1 MWVRCAFSGAKIFA
15 QAVIERGVGRL
26 EHCAERHREIDAL
39 LEKELGTE
47 PRLER
52 LAPETYRAQGSE
64 LGILGLGIP
73 MIKRLIAGGK
83 QFFGLYPPRRRVE
96 VLPDDI
102 FLVSYPKSG
111 NTWTR
116 FLIANLV
123 YPEKNPD
130 FSNINDL
137 LPDIEGMSK
146 RDLERAAR
154 PRILKSHQYFD
165 PRYPKVVY
173 IVRDPRDV
181 VLSEY
186 YFDIKMRAIA
196 DDFPLPQF
204 VSRFVRGELNH
215 PYGTWG
221 ENVATWI
228 YTRRGDPRFLLV
240 TYEALQTQAMDEMG
254 RIARFMGISPDPD
267 RLAFAIEQSSADRM
281 RELEK
286 KQWNLWSSTRRT
298 RQDKP
303 FVRSAKA
310 GGWKV
315 ELSGASVAEIESAWG
330 GLMREIGYE
339 LAVSNMTA
347 TGMVHAGVESL

>member
-1 MWVRCAFSGAKIFA
+1 V
-15 QAVIERGVGRL
+15 
-26 EHCAERHREIDAL
+26 
-39 LEKELGTE
+39 
-47 PRLER
+47 
-52 LAPETYRAQGSE
+52 
-64 LGILGLGIP
+64 
-73 MIKRLIAGGK
+73 IKRLIAGGK
-83 QFFGLYPPRRRVE
+83 HFLGLHAPGRNVRVF
-96 VLPDDI
+96 PDDV

-123 YPEKNPD
+123 YPQESPD

-137 LPDIEGMSK
+137 LPDPEGMSK

-154 PRILKSHQYFD
+154 PRFLKSHQYFD

-186 YFDIKMRAIA
+186 YFDIKRRVIA
-196 DDFPLPQF
+196 DGLPLRQF

-221 ENVATWI
+221 ENAATWF
-228 YTRRGDPRFLLV
+228 YTRHGDPRFLLV
-240 TYEALQTQAMDEMG
+240 KYEALQSQAMDEMG
-254 RIARFMGISPDPD
+254 RIASFLGIAVGQE

-281 RELEK
+281 RALEK
-286 KQWNLWSSTRRT
+286 KQAHLWSSTRET
-298 RQDKP
+298 RKDKP

-310 GGWKV
+310 GGWKT
-315 ELSGASVAEIESAWG
+315 ELSEASVAEIESAWG
-330 GLMREIGYE
+330 GLMREMGYE
-339 LAVSNMTA
+339 LATSNP
-347 TGMVHAGVESL
+347 VHAGMENGKRMGGRELVLKP

>member
-1 MWVRCAFSGAKIFA
+1 
-15 QAVIERGVGRL
+15 
-26 EHCAERHREIDAL
+26 
-39 LEKELGTE
+39 
-47 PRLER
+47 
-52 LAPETYRAQGSE
+52 
-64 LGILGLGIP
+64 

-83 QFFGLYPPRRRVE
+83 YFFGLHPPGRNLHVF
-96 VLPDDI
+96 PDDV

-137 LPDIEGMSK
+137 VPDPEAMAK
-146 RDLERAAR
+146 RDLERASR
-154 PRILKSHQYFD
+154 PRLLKSHQYFD

-186 YFDIKMRAIA
+186 HFDIKRRAIP
-196 DDFPLPQF
+196 DDFPVPEF
-204 VSRFVRGELNH
+204 VARFVRGEVNH
-215 PYGTWG
+215 QSGTWF
-221 ENVATWI
+221 ENAASWF
-228 YTRRGDPRFLLV
+228 YTRRRDPRFLLV
-240 TYEALQTQAMDEMG
+240 KYESLQSQAMDEME
-254 RIARFMGISPDPD
+254 RIANFLGISATPE

-286 KQWNLWSSTRRT
+286 KQAHLWSSTRET
-298 RQDKP
+298 RKDKP
-303 FVRSAKA
+303 FVRAAKS
-310 GGWKV
+310 GGWKA
-315 ELSGASVAEIESAWG
+315 ELSESSLAQIESAWG

-339 LAVSNMTA
+339 LSTSNLVGA
-347 TGMVHAGVESL
+347 RRVHSGLEDL

>member
-1 MWVRCAFSGAKIFA
+1 
-15 QAVIERGVGRL
+15 
-26 EHCAERHREIDAL
+26 
-39 LEKELGTE
+39 
-47 PRLER
+47 
-52 LAPETYRAQGSE
+52 
-64 LGILGLGIP
+64 
-73 MIKRLIAGGK
+73 MIKRLVAGGK
-83 QFFGLYPPRRRVE
+83 QFLGMYPPGRRIA

-130 FSNINDL
+130 FANINDL
-137 LPDIEGMSK
+137 LPDVEGMSK
-146 RDLERAAR
+146 RDLARAAR
-154 PRILKSHQYFD
+154 PRVLKSHQYFD
-165 PRYPKVVY
+165 PRYPKVLYV
-173 IVRDPRDV
+173 VRDPRDV

-186 YFDIKMRAIA
+186 HFDIKRRAIA
-196 DDFPLPQF
+196 DDFPLTEF

-221 ENVATWI
+221 ENVATWL

-240 TYEALQTQAMDEMG
+240 KYEALQSQAMDEMA
-254 RIARFMGISPDPD
+254 RIARFMSISPDPK
-267 RLAFAIEQSSADRM
+267 RLAFAIEQSSANRM
-281 RELEK
+281 RELET
-286 KQWNLWSSTRRT
+286 KQGHLWSSTRET

-310 GGWKV
+310 GGWKA
-315 ELSGASVAEIESAWG
+315 ELPESSIAEIQSAWG

-339 LAVSNMTA
+339 LVTSNLVEAGT
-347 TGMVHAGVESL
+347 VHAGMERT

>member
-1 MWVRCAFSGAKIFA
+1 MS
-15 QAVIERGVGRL
+15 
-26 EHCAERHREIDAL
+26 
-39 LEKELGTE
+39 
-47 PRLER
+47 
-52 LAPETYRAQGSE
+52 
-64 LGILGLGIP
+64 
-73 MIKRLIAGGK
+73 MIKRLISGGRY
-83 QFFGLYPPRRRVE
+83 FLGLHPPGRRVK
-96 VLPDDI
+96 VFPDDV

-137 LPDIEGMSK
+137 LPDPEVMSK

-165 PRYPKVVY
+165 PRYPKVIY

-186 YFDIKMRAIA
+186 YFDIKRRAIA
-196 DDFPLPQF
+196 EDYPLPQF

-221 ENVATWI
+221 ENAATWF
-228 YTRRGDPRFLLV
+228 YTRRGDPRFLMV
-240 TYEALQTQAMDEMG
+240 KYESLQSQAMDEMK
-254 RIARFMGISPDPD
+254 RIANFLGIPEDPA

-286 KQWNLWSSTRRT
+286 KQAHLWSSTRETRT
-298 RQDKP
+298 DKP

-310 GGWKV
+310 GGWKA
-315 ELSGASVAEIESAWG
+315 ELPDASVAEIESAWG
-330 GLMREIGYE
+330 GLMNEIGHE
-339 LAVSNMTA
+339 LAVPSLVPA
-347 TGMVHAGVESL
+347 GMERG

>member
-1 MWVRCAFSGAKIFA
+1 
-15 QAVIERGVGRL
+15 
-26 EHCAERHREIDAL
+26 
-39 LEKELGTE
+39 
-47 PRLER
+47 
-52 LAPETYRAQGSE
+52 
-64 LGILGLGIP
+64 

-83 QFFGLYPPRRRVE
+83 HFLGLHAPGRRVG
-96 VLPDDI
+96 VFPDDI

-130 FSNINDL
+130 FSNIDDL
-137 LPDIEGMSK
+137 LPDPEGMSK
-146 RDLERAAR
+146 RNLERAAR

-165 PRYPKVVY
+165 PRYPKVIY

-186 YFDIKMRAIA
+186 YFDKKRRAIA

-221 ENVATWI
+221 ENVATWL

-240 TYEALQTQAMDEMG
+240 KYETLQAQAMDEMG
-254 RIARFMGISPDPD
+254 TIARFMGIPADPK
-267 RLAFAIEQSSADRM
+267 RLAFAIERSSADRM

-286 KQWNLWSSTRRT
+286 KQGHLWSSTRET

-315 ELSGASVAEIESAWG
+315 ELPEASVAEIEAAWG

-339 LAVSNMTA
+339 LAASS
-347 TGMVHAGVESL
+347 GVHAGMVNTGMEDL

>member
-1 MWVRCAFSGAKIFA
+1 
-15 QAVIERGVGRL
+15 
-26 EHCAERHREIDAL
+26 
-39 LEKELGTE
+39 
-47 PRLER
+47 
-52 LAPETYRAQGSE
+52 
-64 LGILGLGIP
+64 

-83 QFFGLYPPRRRVE
+83 YFFGLHAPGRDVQ
-96 VLPDDI
+96 VFPDDI

-137 LPDIEGMSK
+137 LPDVEAMAK

-154 PRILKSHQYFD
+154 PRLLKSHQYFD
-165 PRYPKVVY
+165 PRYPKVIY

-186 YFDIKMRAIA
+186 YFDIKRRAIA
-196 DDFPLPQF
+196 DDYPKQQF

-221 ENVATWI
+221 ENAASWF

-240 TYEALQTQAMDEMG
+240 KYEALQSQAMDEME
-254 RIARFMGISPDPD
+254 RIAGFLGISAAPD
-267 RLAFAIEQSSADRM
+267 RLALAIEQSSADRM
-281 RELEK
+281 RALEK
-286 KQWNLWSSTRRT
+286 KQAHLWSSTRET
-298 RQDKP
+298 RKDKP
-303 FVRSAKA
+303 FVRSAKS
-310 GGWKV
+310 GGWKA
-315 ELSGASVAEIESAWG
+315 ELSESSVAEIESAWG
-330 GLMREIGYE
+330 GLMHEIGYE
-339 LAVSNMTA
+339 LAVSGLVPAAMA
-347 TGMVHAGVESL
+347 HTGMENS